1 MTGHEPQI
9 ARTRDELR
17 AAYDDAGPASRA
29 VVMTMGALH
38 VGHGQLMTA
47 ARELVGPNGHVTVTI
62 FVNPLQFGANEDL
75 DRYPR
80 TFDADVE
87 LCTQRG
93 VDLIFAPTPA
103 TMYPQGEPKVTV
115 DPGPLGSLFEGATR
129 PGHFAGVLT
138 VVAKLLALTGADF
151 ALFGEKDYQQVT
163 LIRRLVDDLDL
174 PVEIVG
180 VPIVR
185 DPDGL
190 AMSSRNK
197 YLSADAR
204 ATALVIPQAVRAATD
219 AAAAGATGDQI
230 VEAASSTLANV
241 AGVEVDYV
249 ALTDPSMDEAPPS
262 GAAHI
267 VITAVVDGTRLLD
280 NGPIEIVGGS

>member
-1 MTGHEPQI
+1 MTGQGLRI
-9 ARTRDELR
+9 ARTRNELR
-17 AAYDDAGPASRA
+17 TAYHDAGPVPRA

-47 ARELVGPNGHVTVTI
+47 ARELVGPDGHVTATI

-80 TFDADVE
+80 TFDADLE

-93 VDLIFAPTPA
+93 VDLVFAPPPT
-103 TMYPQGEPKVTV
+103 TIYPQGEPQVTV
-115 DPGPLGSLFEGATR
+115 DPGPLGKLFEGATR

-138 VVAKLLALTGADF
+138 VVAKLLALTGADY

-163 LIRRLVDDLDL
+163 LIRQMVADLDL
-174 PVEIVG
+174 PVEIIG

-204 ATALVIPQAVRAATD
+204 ATALVIPRAVRAAAD
-219 AAAAGATGDQI
+219 AAASGAAGDQI
-230 VEAASSTLANV
+230 VQAANSVLAGV
-241 AGVEVDYV
+241 TGVEVDYV
-249 ALTDPSMDEAPPS
+249 ALTDPSMAEAPPS
-262 GAAHI
+262 GAARI
-267 VITAVVDGTRLLD
+267 LITAVVDGTRLLD

>member
-1 MTGHEPQI
+1 MTGREPRI
-9 ARTRDELR
+9 ARTRAELQ
-17 AAYDDAGPASRA
+17 AAYEEAGPVHRA

-38 VGHGQLMTA
+38 AGHGQLMTA

-62 FVNPLQFGANEDL
+62 FVNPLQFGVNEDL

-80 TFDADVE
+80 TFDADAE

-93 VDLIFAPTPA
+93 VDLVFAPTPA
-103 TMYPQGEPKVTV
+103 TMYPQGEPSVTV
-115 DPGPLGSLFEGATR
+115 DPGPLGSLYEGATR
-129 PGHFAGVLT
+129 PGHFVGVLT
-138 VVAKLLALTGADF
+138 VVAKLLSLTGADY

-163 LIRRLVDDLDL
+163 LIRQMVADLDL
-174 PVEIVG
+174 PVEVVG

-197 YLSADAR
+197 YLSAAAR
-204 ATALVIPQAVRAATD
+204 ATALVIPRAVRAAAD
-219 AAAAGATGDQI
+219 AAATGATGDQI
-230 VEAASSTLANV
+230 VEAASATLATV
-241 AGVEVDYV
+241 AGVAVDYV
-249 ALTDPSMDEAPPS
+249 ALTDPSMAQPPLA
-262 GAAHI
+262 GAARI

>member
-1 MTGHEPQI
+1 MTGREPRI
-9 ARTRDELR
+9 ARTRAELQ
-17 AAYDDAGPASRA
+17 AAYEEAGPVRRA

-38 VGHGQLMTA
+38 AGHGQLMTA

-62 FVNPLQFGANEDL
+62 FVNPLQFGVNEDL

-80 TFDADVE
+80 TFDADAE

-93 VDLIFAPTPA
+93 VDLVFAPTPA
-103 TMYPQGEPKVTV
+103 TMYPQGEPSVTV
-115 DPGPLGSLFEGATR
+115 DPGPLGSLYEGATR
-129 PGHFAGVLT
+129 PGHFVGVLT
-138 VVAKLLALTGADF
+138 VVAKLLSLTGADY

-163 LIRRLVDDLDL
+163 LIRQMVADLDL
-174 PVEIVG
+174 PVEVVG

-197 YLSADAR
+197 YLSAAAR
-204 ATALVIPQAVRAATD
+204 ATALVIPRAVRAAAD
-219 AAAAGATGDQI
+219 AAATGATGDQI
-230 VEAASSTLANV
+230 VEAASATLATV
-241 AGVEVDYV
+241 AGVAVDYV
-249 ALTDPSMDEAPPS
+249 ALTDPSMAQPPLA
-262 GAAHI
+262 GAARI